1 MRGHPL
7 ATVAILTAV
16 FAIASTAAGCG
27 DDETTTT
34 SSTSEA
40 QQLAGVAG
48 TALEGACTSVGDA
61 ATQAIDAG
69 GENVEQALSQ
79 AAKSCR
85 SAVGELPAG
94 QAQDALSQL
103 CTAIAGAG

>member
-1 MRGHPL
+1 MRQW
-7 ATVAILTAV
+7 VACLLQSVETAV
-16 FAIASTAAGCG
+16 ASCN
-27 DDETTTT
+27 D
-34 SSTSEA
+34 EA
-40 QQLAGVAG
+40 QQLGGVAG
-48 TALEGACTSVGDA
+48 PALEGACTSVGKA

-69 GENVEQALSQ
+69 GENAEQALSQ